1 MVTGIVFFI
10 QRSTIELFPLYCR
23 SQTKFFILAEFIMH
37 DLYYKG
43 RIHTRHNH
51 IKTGYNTKRS
61 AKLGTEKHPLLLV
74 VNSDERKL
82 EVEALVAKGELFA
95 EITVDSTVDEDI
107 NDLTAA
113 LNKPVTTTFDKT
125 PNRNDPCS
133 CGSGKKY
140 KKCCG

>member
-1 MVTGIVFFI
+1 
-10 QRSTIELFPLYCR
+10 
-23 SQTKFFILAEFIMH
+23 MH

-43 RIHTRHNH
+43 RIHTRENH
-51 IKTGYNTKRS
+51 VKTGYNTKRKV
-61 AKLGTEKHPLLLV
+61 KLGTEKQPLTLV
-74 VNSDERKL
+74 VNSEQRKL
-82 EVEALVAKGELFA
+82 EVDVLVAENGLFA
-95 EITVDSTVDEDI
+95 DITVDNAADENI
-107 NDLTAA
+107 IELNAI